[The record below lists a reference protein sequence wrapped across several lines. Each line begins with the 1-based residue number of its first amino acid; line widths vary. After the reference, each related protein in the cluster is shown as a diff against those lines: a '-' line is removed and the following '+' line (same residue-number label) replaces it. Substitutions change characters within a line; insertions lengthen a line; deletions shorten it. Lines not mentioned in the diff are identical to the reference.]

1 MPHDKP
7 SRGRHVFLV
16 VWLGQAISIVGSGLT
31 SFALGLWVYE
41 RTGSVTP
48 YALTGLFAVLPSVLL
63 STLAGVLVDRWDRR
77 RVMLLSDTGAGLAT
91 LAVALLFLTGRVQVW
106 HIYLATAVSAAFSTC
121 QRLAYTAATVQLV
134 SKERLGRANGLVQ
147 FGQAASEI
155 LAPALAGILLLTIKV
170 QGVLLIDFATFL
182 FAVTTLLLVRFQK
195 IGIAA
200 AGRPGEEP
208 LWREVTYGWRY
219 IASRPGLRGLMVF
232 FAVVNFLWGMVGAV
246 IVPMVLGFTSADTL
260 GVLISIA
267 GTGLL
272 TGSLVMSAW
281 GGPKRRINGVLTFEM
296 LSGLCFLLIGLRPA
310 FWPVAA
316 GAFGAHLTIAIIYGS
331 NQAIWQ
337 TKVPPGVQG
346 KVFAAQ
352 QMIAASTRPLAYLVA
367 GPLVDR
373 LFEPLLIHGGPLAG
387 NVGQIIGVGPGRGI
401 GLLFIGMGML
411 KVAVTLASSLN
422 PRIRR
427 IEDELPDA
435 TAQDS
440 EGIMAQAAAS

>member
-1 MPHDKP
+1 MAHDKP
-7 SRGRHVFLV
+7 SLGRRVFLI
-16 VWLGQAISIVGSGLT
+16 VWLGQAVSVVGSGLT

-48 YALTGLFAVLPSVLL
+48 FALTGLFAVLPSVLL

-91 LAVALLFLTGRVQVW
+91 LAVALLFLTGRIQVW
-106 HIYLATAVSAAFSTC
+106 HIYLATAVSAAFSTS
-121 QRLAYTAATVQLV
+121 QRLAYTAAIAQLV
-134 SKERLGRANGLVQ
+134 AKDRLGRANGLVQ

-155 LAPALAGILLLTIKV
+155 LAPTLAGILLLTIKV

-182 FAVTTLLLVRFQK
+182 FAVTTLLLVRFPRVE
-195 IGIAA
+195 AA
-200 AGRPGEEP
+200 MAGRPDEEP
-208 LWREVTYGWRY
+208 LWREATYGWRY
-219 IASRPGLRGLMVF
+219 IAARPGLRGLIVF
-232 FAVVNFLWGMVGAV
+232 FAVVNFLWGIVGAV
-246 IVPMVLGFTSADTL
+246 IVPMILGFTSADTL
-260 GVLISIA
+260 GILISIA

-281 GGPKRRINGVLTFEM
+281 GGPKRRINGVLIFEM

-337 TKVPPGVQG
+337 TKVPPDVQG

-352 QMIAASTRPLAYLVA
+352 QMIAASTKPLAYLVA

-373 LFEPLLIHGGPLAG
+373 LFEPLLIPGGPLAG

-401 GLLFIGMGML
+401 GLLFIGMGVL

-422 PRIRR
+422 PHIRR

-435 TAQDS
+435 IAQDS